1 MTGEDVRFFSVF
13 FLAFTDRGSS
23 RFFPLSL
30 YIQFKF
36 LFYLILGMFG
46 VIGAILGVAGGLI
59 WFFYLRAGAPF
70 GDASTEA
77 AAASI
82 AAAAKG
88 VVKNKLKIEL

>member
-1 MTGEDVRFFSVF
+1 M
-13 FLAFTDRGSS
+13 L
-23 RFFPLSL
+23 
-30 YIQFKF
+30 
-36 LFYLILGMFG
+36 G
-46 VIGAILGVAGGLI
+46 VILTVLGVAGGLI

-70 GDASTEA
+70 GDESTEL